1 MIKNL
6 AQSRIAAV
14 DVMTDGGIA
23 DATGKMKMAMFE
35 LGDSGNRLIK
45 ASSKFV
51 DAVIQLAIFS
61 NELVMA
67 RQDLERAKEEVTRI
81 EEALDD
87 FEQEKADF
95 WEQREDDRKN
105 YEDEINRMKEEYDE
119 MTEERRE
126 EFKKTITAL
135 YDKYKESFNA
145 GLEAYQGSIG
155 LIIQSIHNKWIG
167 LRDAS
172 MSQRS
177 MALALFLDYCD
188 AKFYH
193 SFQQCDESIA
203 PSMSDSYSDLLDKL
217 IQIQEDTIT
226 DHPEGVPTTFHDEIL
241 FLDKDN
247 TTDPVTSLITTSVM
261 QANLTTYDVL
271 QAFAT
276 KARVRLTSLSLRMKD
291 SNDTL
296 IPSPGTGAGKSF
308 EFKVTYPLVFRDK
321 TTDKDVV
328 TFLGQRVV
336 CLAGYYTFENDD
348 GEPEATDTKACE
360 FPAEFAENNFQ
371 PSLDGV
377 FSFNLTTQNVDLSAL
392 DKVEVILG
400 GNYIPLKKQA
410 SARGITVFQDIK

>member
-1 MIKNL
+1 M
-6 AQSRIAAV
+6 
-14 DVMTDGGIA
+14 G
-23 DATGKMKMAMFE
+23 
-35 LGDSGNRLIK
+35 
-45 ASSKFV
+45 
-51 DAVIQLAIFS
+51 
-61 NELVMA
+61 
-67 RQDLERAKEEVTRI
+67 KEEVTRI
-81 EEALDD
+81 KEALDD
-87 FEQEKADF
+87 FEQEKEEF

-105 YEDEINRMKEEYDE
+105 YEDEINRMKEEYDQ

-126 EFKKTITAL
+126 EFKKAITAL

-155 LIIQSIHNKWIG
+155 LIIQTIHNKWIG

-203 PSMSDSYSDLLDKL
+203 PSMSDSFSDLLDKL

-226 DHPEGVPTTFHDEIL
+226 DHPEGVPTTFHHEML
-241 FLDKDN
+241 SLDKDN

-271 QAFAT
+271 QSFAT
-276 KARVRLTSLSLRMKD
+276 KARVRLTSLSLRMYD
-291 SNDTL
+291 SNDKL
-296 IPSPGTGAGKSF
+296 IPSPGTGAGESF

-321 TTDKDVV
+321 TTDKKGV

-336 CLAGYYTFENDD
+336 CLAGYYTSENAD
-348 GEPEATDTKACE
+348 GQTEDTDTKACE

-377 FSFNLTTQNVDLSAL
+377 FGFNLTTQNVDLSAL
-392 DKVEVILG
+392 DKVVVILG
-400 GNYIPLKKQA
+400 GSYIPLEKQA
-410 SARGITVFQDIK
+410 ITSGITDF